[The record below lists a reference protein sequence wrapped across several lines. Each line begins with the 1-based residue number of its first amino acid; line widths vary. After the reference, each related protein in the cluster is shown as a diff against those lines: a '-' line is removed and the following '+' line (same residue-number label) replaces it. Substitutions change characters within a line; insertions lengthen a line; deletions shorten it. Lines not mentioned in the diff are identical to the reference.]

1 MKRLF
6 KTLATVLTF
15 SLAFAA
21 SANAQGL
28 NIRKMNFNKVLA
40 EYWKTKELQEA
51 NVKERADIEKVNEER
66 QKKLQDLAKEVAT
79 LRQQLQDPKV
89 PRPQREKI
97 GAQYQRKAER
107 LRGDQDLHKAFMQGL
122 VSGLEQR
129 NRVEQAQ
136 HIKEIRE
143 TVKKYMEENKLD
155 GVIDDVS
162 MVVMKESYDVT
173 DEILEKLNKG
183 QGKKDGD
190 KKDPKPEPEDKKED
204 GNAAG

>member
-1 MKRLF
+1 
-6 KTLATVLTF
+6 
-15 SLAFAA
+15 
-21 SANAQGL
+21 
-28 NIRKMNFNKVLA
+28 
-40 EYWKTKELQEA
+40 
-51 NVKERADIEKVNEER
+51 
-66 QKKLQDLAKEVAT
+66 
-79 LRQQLQDPKV
+79 
-89 PRPQREKI
+89 
-97 GAQYQRKAER
+97 
-107 LRGDQDLHKAFMQGL
+107 MQGL